1 MKKLKSVLLRIY
13 HVKALKYIVV
23 AVIGVAMIGF
33 VDENSVWHHMVNRQR
48 ISELEGE
55 IDRYINLNN
64 NNQAQINQL
73 DNDPKAIKKI
83 ARERYFM
90 KSDDEDIFV
99 LSDDEQTGKSIL
111 NNETIEQVGGHPP
124 VSGRLVDGCGCWCQ
138 CPVLFVGSICVCSR
152 FPVVCRYAATP
163 ALRGEELHHSPFTP
177 HPGGQRRAVPLGRF
191 TYARQPVKLSASRPA
206 ELYKICT

>member
-1 MKKLKSVLLRIY
+1 MQANSEKSMKKLKSVLLRIY

-111 NNETIEQVGGHPP
+111 NNETIE
-124 VSGRLVDGCGCWCQ
+124 
-138 CPVLFVGSICVCSR
+138 
-152 FPVVCRYAATP
+152 
-163 ALRGEELHHSPFTP
+163 
-177 HPGGQRRAVPLGRF
+177 
-191 TYARQPVKLSASRPA
+191 
-206 ELYKICT
+206 